1 MIDRATAR
9 ELASRGLPRG
19 LEVDD
24 TRAQE
29 IQSGWFFPYRPA
41 DHARVPIGTQGV
53 IVNKETGATFG
64 LGSAFPV
71 ERDLALYDKGYQFHY
86 YDLVVTGIADM
97 ERTLDT
103 LQGLEI
109 STVEP
114 TYEHRTVW
122 RIPRPLSREEL
133 RSRVAK
139 LPWVFGRLHLY
150 FRAEVLEEARRNR
163 FFQFELLGC
172 G

>member
-1 MIDRATAR
+1 VIDRATAR
-9 ELASRGLPRG
+9 ELASRDLPGG

-24 TRAQE
+24 THARE

-41 DHARVPIGTQGV
+41 DSARVPLGTHGV

-64 LGSAFPV
+64 LGSAFPI
-71 ERDLALYDKGYQFHY
+71 ERDLALYDKGYQFHH
-86 YDLVVTGIADM
+86 YDLVVTRIADI

-114 TYEHRTVW
+114 TYEHGTVW

-133 RSRVAK
+133 RSRVAN
-139 LPWVFGRLHLY
+139 LPHVFGGLQLY
-150 FRAEVLEEARRNR
+150 FRAEVLEEARRSR